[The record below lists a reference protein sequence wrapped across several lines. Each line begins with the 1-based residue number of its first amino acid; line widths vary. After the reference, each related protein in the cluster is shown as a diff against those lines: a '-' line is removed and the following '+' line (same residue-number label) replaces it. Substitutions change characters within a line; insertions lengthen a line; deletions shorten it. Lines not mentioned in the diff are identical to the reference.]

1 VTAERPP
8 ILQVLVSTQPGGG
21 PQHVL
26 ALIAGLRARGWRF
39 VVAGP
44 RDGVLFDRFAP
55 LAVAVVETRTDRLN
69 PLTVVKLVR
78 LIRRHGVGLVH
89 SHGKGAGLH
98 GRLAARLAGVPAVHT
113 LHGLHYEQ
121 YGAPGRAAYL
131 GLERRLSGITRVIV
145 NVSRA
150 QQEEGLALGL
160 FQARQSRVVVNGVDS
175 SRLAARQLDR
185 WDARAVLGLDQG
197 ALVIGSVARFD
208 PVKQLD
214 VVLRATVLARPTA
227 AVALVG
233 RGPEEARL
241 RALAA
246 ELGLGARAVFPG
258 EVEDAARCLAAFD
271 VYAAPSR
278 KEGLPLGVLE
288 AMALGLPVVASDIAA
303 HREVLG
309 PLSDA
314 LVAATP
320 EAFGARL
327 GALLADAEQRA
338 LLGAQNRTRAR
349 SEFDVRS
356 MLDALDG
363 VYREVLGPVV
373 P

>member
-1 VTAERPP
+1 MTVRPP

-21 PQHVL
+21 PQHAL
-26 ALIAGLRARGWRF
+26 ALTTGLRARGWSF

-44 RDGVLFDRFAP
+44 HDGVLFERFTP
-55 LAVAVVETRTDRLN
+55 VAASVAEVRTDHLN
-69 PLTVVKLVR
+69 PLTVAKLVR

-98 GRLAARLAGVPAVHT
+98 ARLAARIARVPAVHT
-113 LHGLHYEQ
+113 FHGLHYEQ
-121 YGAPGRAAYL
+121 YGTLGRAAYL
-131 GLERRLSGITRVIV
+131 ALERRLAGWTRVII

-150 QQEEGLALGL
+150 QQEEGRALGL
-160 FQARQSRVVVNGVDS
+160 FRAGQSRVVVNGVDS
-175 SRLAARQLDR
+175 ARLTSRQLDR
-185 WDARAVLGLDQG
+185 WDARAMLGLDQA
-197 ALVIGSVARFD
+197 ALVVGCVARFD
-208 PVKQLD
+208 PVKRLD
-214 VVLRATVLARPTA
+214 ILVRATALAQPVAT
-227 AVALVG
+227 VALVG

-241 RALAA
+241 RALAT

-271 VYAAPSR
+271 LYAAPSR

-309 PLSDA
+309 PVSDG
-314 LVAATP
+314 LVTATP

-327 GALLADAEQRA
+327 GALLADPDQRA
-338 LLGAQNRTRAR
+338 QLGAQNRTRAR

-356 MLDALDG
+356 MLDALEG
-363 VYREVLGPVV
+363 VYREVLGL
-373 P
+373 